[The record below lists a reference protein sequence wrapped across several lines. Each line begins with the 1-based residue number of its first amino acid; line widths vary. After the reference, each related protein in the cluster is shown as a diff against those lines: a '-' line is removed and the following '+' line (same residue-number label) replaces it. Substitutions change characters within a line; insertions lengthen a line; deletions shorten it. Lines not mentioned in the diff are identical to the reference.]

1 MISFSLDVLLPLF
14 FLFVFYPRLFRWIVR
29 SGFRVTTFRCPRRG
43 HGGLRESVIPT
54 QALVLL
60 ISVPV

>member
-1 MISFSLDVLLPLF
+1 MHQDLQTPSQVWSCPG
-14 FLFVFYPRLFRWIVR
+14 WIVR

-54 QALVLL
+54 QALILL